1 MHSLLTRQLK
11 EALGEI
17 DVTQMTSAW
26 QRFFALVDKAY
37 ASDDEERTI
46 LNRTL
51 EISSKE
57 YGEIRTKLLA
67 DIAQRDA
74 ELVAMKN
81 ANQELMQK
89 IEGSEGPKCS

>member
-1 MHSLLTRQLK
+1 MHSLLTRQIK

-17 DVTQMTSAW
+17 DVTQMTKAW
-26 QRFFALVDKAY
+26 QLFFVLVDKAY
-37 ASDDEERTI
+37 ASDDEERAI
-46 LNRTL
+46 LNRSL

-57 YGEIRTKLLA
+57 YGEIRIKLLG

-89 IEGSEGPKCS
+89 VSELEK